1 MIVRASVTR
10 YAPTIFVKKKTKEK
24 GKKTGEGAAEGRERG
39 VKGKPRARGALGL
52 GQAERAVAR
61 LRSRR
66 SMSPHHRPEVGRY
79 RVPRGRT
86 ARVERFCPRARALA
100 RERSEIPRGFM
111 RACARAH
118 AFVSPSS
125 PSDGNRS
132 HRVAVPSRRRN
143 NELHLDTLPPCRWKA
158 RLVVQRT
165 SSRTRTSRGP
175 AGRVADA
182 AISTG
187 DVPRDVARTRD
198 GGSRF
203 SFSIARESDPPAAL
217 DSPTRSLHSNR
228 DRAMIRE
235 SGLANGKSRETNG
248 RRVASRRE
256 RRASRTSSFRH
267 WKIAR

>member
-86 ARVERFCPRARALA
+86 ARVERFCPRARA
-100 RERSEIPRGFM
+100 RTVRDSTRIH
-111 RACARAH
+111 ARAR
-118 AFVSPSS
+118 ARLSPL
-125 PSDGNRS
+125 PL
-132 HRVAVPSRRRN
+132 HRTEIGRIAPLFRLDDETTSFSRAR
-143 NELHLDTLPPCRWKA
+143 HLDTLPPCRWKIG
-158 RLVVQRT
+158 LVVQRT

-248 RRVASRRE
+248 RRVASRRQ